1 MKIYWIIAMA
11 VIGLSLG
18 GNICQ
23 AQEKVLVIHS
33 YDQDLDWTKQCNRG
47 ISGVLADTAALEFV
61 YLDTKR
67 IPESAFR
74 QRADEAMETFRRFA
88 PDVVMLGDDNAL
100 RLLGPM
106 IGETGTP
113 IVYFGINGNP
123 RSYFQQMPKNVI
135 GILERIPL
143 FPWARHVTEIVPEVR
158 SMLVLMDDSPT
169 SRGLVEVT
177 FAGRRQFEFN
187 DCIISYITTNS
198 WTQWQRIVLKPD
210 AYDVILTPVF
220 HALKDDTGGH
230 VSYAEV
236 IRWTSRNSAVPVFA
250 TQDYAVGD
258 DGVVGAYTLFGEDHG
273 RMAALLVK
281 GILEGEDLLE
291 LSVANDQKGTFYFNR
306 KQLKRF
312 GLTIPPSIRDQV
324 IYR

>member
-106 IGETGTP
+106 IGETGTRHCVFRHQRQP
-113 IVYFGINGNP
+113 
-123 RSYFQQMPKNVI
+123 SQ
-135 GILERIPL
+135 L
-143 FPWARHVTEIVPEVR
+143 FSADAEKRDRHTR
-158 SMLVLMDDSPT
+158 T
-169 SRGLVEVT
+169 HT
-177 FAGRRQFEFN
+177 
-187 DCIISYITTNS
+187 
-198 WTQWQRIVLKPD
+198 
-210 AYDVILTPVF
+210 
-220 HALKDDTGGH
+220 
-230 VSYAEV
+230 
-236 IRWTSRNSAVPVFA
+236 AVPV
-250 TQDYAVGD
+250 
-258 DGVVGAYTLFGEDHG
+258 GAA
-273 RMAALLVK
+273 M
-281 GILEGEDLLE
+281 
-291 LSVANDQKGTFYFNR
+291 
-306 KQLKRF
+306 
-312 GLTIPPSIRDQV
+312 
-324 IYR
+324 